1 MLTSALMALIKNP
14 IKEIFDITFMEN
26 EKSCQNINFFFPYKF
41 SLTKLLTNTL
51 RTLVSISLICMVA

>member
-1 MLTSALMALIKNP
+1 MLTSAFRALVNNLFK
-14 IKEIFDITFMEN
+14 KIFDINFMEN

-41 SLTKLLTNTL
+41 SLTKLLINTL